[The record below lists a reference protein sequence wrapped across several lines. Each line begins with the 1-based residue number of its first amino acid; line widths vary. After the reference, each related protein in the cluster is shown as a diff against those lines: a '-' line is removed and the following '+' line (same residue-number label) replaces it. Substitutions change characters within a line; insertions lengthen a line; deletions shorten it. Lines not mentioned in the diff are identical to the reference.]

1 MKKEIYDRAEI
12 EVISFTMT
20 NVLLINSPETDDD
33 DELPF
38 VPKQQ

>member
-12 EVISFTMT
+12 ELIRISTSD
-20 NVLLINSPETDDD
+20 VLVTSPPGSDDD

-38 VPKQQ
+38 VPGKQ